1 MENFIFCAVLL
12 LKWDMELPSYY
23 RNHFHVKQ
31 LSFEVVKCVVTSSI
45 LKILMVLK
53 NNYTKKILDLFAIF
67 KAIRAFVLITRSS
80 HQKCSIEIVVLK
92 NFTKF
97 TGIQLCLSLFFNNVA
112 DLRPAIL
119 EILAQVFSCEF
130 CEIFYNIFL
139 QNTSGLLLLYQI
151 DTSQLICTVNDVSSF
166 CMVRILSSK
175 CYFLTPLKLF
185 IETNQLIQNI
195 K

>member
-53 NNYTKKILDLFAIF
+53 NSYTKKILDLFAIF
-67 KAIRAFVLITRSS
+67 KAIRAFVPITRSS

-97 TGIQLCLSLFFNNVA
+97 TGKQLCQSLFFNNVA

-119 EILAQVFSCEF
+119 LKRRFWHRCFPMSFVKFFITS
-130 CEIFYNIFL
+130 FYRTPPDYCFYIKL
-139 QNTSGLLLLYQI
+139 TL
-151 DTSQLICTVNDVSSF
+151 VN
-166 CMVRILSSK
+166 
-175 CYFLTPLKLF
+175 
-185 IETNQLIQNI
+185 
-195 K
+195 